1 MALTNYNDLKASIA
15 DFLNRD
21 DLTAVIPDFITLAE
35 GQLNKELRHW
45 RMQDRVVATV
55 DSQYTALPNNFLE
68 PVRMVKTSGEF
79 QILELVGALEISKLR
94 QGANDNTGVPRVYTI
109 LDQAFEVF
117 PTPDGDHTLEL
128 TYYEEYQT

>member
-1 MALTNYNDLKASIA
+1 MALTNYDDLKASIA

-45 RMQDRVVATV
+45 RMQDRVVSIV

-94 QGANDNTGVPRVYTI
+94 QDANDCLLYTS
-109 LDQAFEVF
+109 DAADE
-117 PTPDGDHTLEL
+117 
-128 TYYEEYQT
+128 